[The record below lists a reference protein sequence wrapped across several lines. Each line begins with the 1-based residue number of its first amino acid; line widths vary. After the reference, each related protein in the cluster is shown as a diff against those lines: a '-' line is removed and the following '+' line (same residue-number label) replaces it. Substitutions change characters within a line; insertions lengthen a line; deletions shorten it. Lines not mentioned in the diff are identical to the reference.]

1 MLNLDVNILTSSTG
15 CLHYVKPSTFVNV
28 YVTVETF
35 QIYEGVGSAY
45 TLLESYWWLKNISRW
60 GI

>member
-35 QIYEGVGSAY
+35 QIYEGGVLH
-45 TLLESYWWLKNISRW
+45 TLYWKAIDD
-60 GI
+60 